1 MFKALLAAVLAG
13 ALIGAPG
20 SLAAQGGVPFAILD
34 DDRLLRDSRMGQQV
48 LAGIR
53 AAEQALEA
61 ENQQLFEQLTAEES
75 ALVEARPTMTPEAFR
90 EAADAFD
97 RRVEEI
103 RAERDQRS
111 QELARQSE
119 IAVQRF
125 YEAAL
130 PVLVRLMNERGLVA
144 ILKPDAMIIGAE
156 WLNITD
162 LAIERL
168 DAVEPPTRPE
178 EPRD

>member
-1 MFKALLAAVLAG
+1 MLRTVLAAILAG
-13 ALIGAPG
+13 ALLGAPG
-20 SLAAQGGVPFAILD
+20 FVAAQGGVPFAILD
-34 DDRLLRDSRMGQQV
+34 DERLLRDSGLGQQV

-61 ENQQLFEQLTAEES
+61 ENQQLFDQLAAEES

-103 RAERDQRS
+103 RAERDQRG
-111 QELARQSE
+111 QDLARQSE
-119 IAVQRF
+119 IEVQRF
-125 YEAAL
+125 FEAVL

-144 ILKPDAMIIGAE
+144 ILKPDTVIIGAE
-156 WLNITD
+156 WLDITE

-168 DAVEPPTRPE
+168 DAAEPAASPDAA
-178 EPRD
+178 RD